1 LIVALFFLLGLAALT
16 VLLFAAT
23 WWDSRRL
30 YRQPPRSWQSSP
42 PRPQKQK
49 PARPPR
55 EYRLPLALFAVA
67 VLAFVAYVYEQSS

>member
-1 LIVALFFLLGLAALT
+1 LTVALLFLLGLAVLT
-16 VLLFAAT
+16 LLCLAAT

-30 YRQPPRSWQSSP
+30 FRQPPRSRPPSP

-49 PARPPR
+49 PSRPPR

-67 VLAFVAYVYEQSS
+67 VLAFVAYVYQQSS